1 MIILKPKDKLELVS
15 LVNGFLFFLN
25 GFLAMVYMQ
34 DDVSVVNHWLVNGKH
49 YAQTR

>member
-1 MIILKPKDKLELVS
+1 MIILKPRDKLELVS
-15 LVNGFLFFLN
+15 LVN

>member
-1 MIILKPKDKLELVS
+1 MELVS
-15 LVNGFLFFLN
+15 PVNDFW
-25 GFLAMVYMQ
+25 AMIFMQ